1 MAKNSYQSRGNQKHS
16 YWHRRRRLTVGLEKG
31 KEWKLKTGEK
41 WEGDKNTNAKMEEN
55 MKEMIIPTF
64 IGWFY
69 TICFLQ

>member
-1 MAKNSYQSRGNQKHS
+1 M
-16 YWHRRRRLTVGLEKG
+16 GLEKG